1 MSKTQITL
9 TGILIKGPAATQ
21 LRERARFLGTTPEEL
36 GNRVIL
42 EYLKE
47 HGDETISPNDDRYK
61 AVAELIMKRNSKIYR
76 RLAQ

>member
-1 MSKTQITL
+1 MAKTRITQM
-9 TGILIKGPAATQ
+9 GILIKGPAAVQ

-47 HGDETISPNDDRYK
+47 HGDETVGPNDERFK
-61 AVAELIMKRNSKIYR
+61 AAAALLIKRNSKLYR